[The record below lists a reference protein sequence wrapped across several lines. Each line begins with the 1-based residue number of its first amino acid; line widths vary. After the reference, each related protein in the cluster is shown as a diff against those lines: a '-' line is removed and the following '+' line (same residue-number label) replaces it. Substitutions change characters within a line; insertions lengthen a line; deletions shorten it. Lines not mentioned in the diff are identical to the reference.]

1 MPGRRFDTVGLLS
14 EAYDRGV
21 GRRPLSF
28 FFEPCHVLE
37 WLLTSFRLFRFSSY
51 THRRL
56 RFEEARSTFRW
67 LRVFSNA
74 QFRVLF
80 SVVRLRM
87 TPWIESPPNFEK
99 ARSRLFRTEET
110 VITEV

>member
-28 FFEPCHVLE
+28 FLSRVMFWNGFSHL
-37 WLLTSFRLFRFSSY
+37 FGFFRFSSY

-74 QFRVLF
+74 QLRVLF
-80 SVVRLRM
+80 SGSKVANDSM
-87 TPWIESPPNFEK
+87 D
-99 ARSRLFRTEET
+99 
-110 VITEV
+110 